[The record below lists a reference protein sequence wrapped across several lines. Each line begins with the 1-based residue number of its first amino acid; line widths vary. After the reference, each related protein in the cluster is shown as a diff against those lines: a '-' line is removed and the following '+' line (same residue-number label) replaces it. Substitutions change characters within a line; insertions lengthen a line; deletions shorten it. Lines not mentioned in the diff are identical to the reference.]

1 MQQTYTYGTR
11 PLSTQCMQP
20 RDATGCRRLT
30 GSSKLQIIFHK
41 RATKYRSLLRTM
53 TYKDKGS
60 YESSPPCTTPKRLT
74 NKERDLEI
82 WNTTSHE
89 RLHASQRRYTTAAVT
104 AKMCSTRHVRTKS
117 DMYIR
122 KGTSF
127 DTLTVPQGRHNVPQ
141 KTCRYEKRYGVALV
155 SRIDQIIGLFSKRAL

>member
-1 MQQTYTYGTR
+1 MQQTYTYETR
-11 PLSTQCMQP
+11 PLSKHCMQP
-20 RDATGCRRLT
+20 RDAIRCRRLT
-30 GSSKLQIIFHK
+30 GSPKLQIIFHK
-41 RATKYRSLLRTM
+41 RATKYRPLLRKM

-82 WNTTSHE
+82 WKRTSFE
-89 RLHASQRRYTTAAVT
+89 RLYATQRRYTTAAVI
-104 AKMCSTRHVRTKS
+104 AKMCSTRHMHTKS

-127 DTLTVPQGRHNVPQ
+127 DTLTVPQRCHTVPQ

-155 SRIDQIIGLFSKRAL
+155 SRID